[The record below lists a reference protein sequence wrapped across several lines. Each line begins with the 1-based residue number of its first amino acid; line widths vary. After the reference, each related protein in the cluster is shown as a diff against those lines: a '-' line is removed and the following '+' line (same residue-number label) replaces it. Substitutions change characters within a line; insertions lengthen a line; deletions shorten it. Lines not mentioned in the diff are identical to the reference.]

1 MKISNFD
8 EVLDRI
14 EQLSLEDQV
23 ALIDVV
29 KLRLVERR
37 RTEIAQNI
45 ADAKA
50 EYENGQAFRVSIDDV
65 MAQLNQ

>member
-1 MKISNFD
+1 MNISNFD
-8 EVLDRI
+8 EVLDRV

-45 ADAKA
+45 ATAKA
-50 EYENGQAFRVSIDDV
+50 EYKNGQAFRGSIDDV

>member
-50 EYENGQAFRVSIDDV
+50 KYENGQALRVSIDDV

>member
-1 MKISNFD
+1 MKTSNFD
-8 EVLDRI
+8 EVLDRV

-37 RTEIAQNI
+37 RREIAQNI
-45 ADAKA
+45 ADAKT
-50 EYENGQAFRVSIDDV
+50 EYKNGQAFRGSIDDV